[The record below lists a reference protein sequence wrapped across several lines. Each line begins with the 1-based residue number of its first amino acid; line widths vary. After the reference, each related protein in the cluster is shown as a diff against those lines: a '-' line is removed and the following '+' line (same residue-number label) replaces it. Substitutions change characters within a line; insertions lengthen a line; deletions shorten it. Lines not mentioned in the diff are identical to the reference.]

1 MICVLNKK
9 THGNN
14 VVSAVWGLAQPVANA
29 LGLELWDIKFVKEGP
44 EYFLR
49 IFIDSDSGITIDDC
63 EKMSRAIDKPLD
75 ELDPIVQNYCLEV
88 CSPGVNRELSRDKHL
103 EKFIGHKI
111 IVRLIRP
118 PEDGSRELSC
128 VLCAFNK
135 DEINVSCADG
145 FCDSCDSSKQHCVLR
160 KNIAFIKLDDFDD

>member
-1 MICVLNKK
+1 MHKK
-9 THGNN
+9 FHGNN
-14 VVSAVWGLAQPVANA
+14 VVSAVWNLAQPIASA
-29 LGLELWDIKFVKEGP
+29 LGLDIWDVKFVKEGP
-44 EYFLR
+44 EYYLK
-49 IFIDSDSGITIDDC
+49 IFIDSSSGITIDDC

-88 CSPGVNRELSRDKHL
+88 CSPGVNRELSRDEHL
-103 EKFIGHKI
+103 EKFVGHKI

-118 PEDGSRELSC
+118 LEDGSKELSC

-145 FCDSCDSSKQHCVLR
+145 FSDSCDSSGKLSILR